1 MIYIFNIIERERRTI
16 KLRLPRMDKQKN
28 RRVMRVDRRVRW
40 DGRVLRV
47 DSSASGE
54 TTNTSGTNGQTSAM
68 NGQASSTILRVTW
81 RVLG

>member
-1 MIYIFNIIERERRTI
+1 MIYMFNIYRERRTI
-16 KLRLPRMDKQKN
+16 KLRLPRIHKQKN
-28 RRVMRVDRRVRW
+28 RRVMQVDWRVRW

-47 DSSASGE
+47 DNTASGE
-54 TTNTSGTNGQTSAM
+54 TTNTSGTNDQTSAM

>member
-1 MIYIFNIIERERRTI
+1 M
-16 KLRLPRMDKQKN
+16 
-28 RRVMRVDRRVRW
+28 DRRVRW

-47 DSSASGE
+47 DSTASGE